1 MIVLKLLSNLRWLGG
16 VLLIGGLLSLGLFAG
31 TARAEV
37 SPAGE
42 SPNVITFEIQGNQH
56 IPVEKVLGAISNSKI
71 GQPVTSSNLQQ
82 DMQAI
87 MALGYFA
94 DVRVKTE
101 TLLGGIKIIF
111 EVVENPEFKELQL
124 VGLTKMNAEDL
135 RPHFTQ
141 KPGEIFNT
149 TTFRNDLGK
158 AIRYCKEQKGLL
170 IQYKASPRIIGQD
183 GIVKLELFE
192 LKYGRIII
200 QGLTKT
206 KDHVVR
212 RELLFKEGDIIDTN
226 ILQKSIIKIMQ
237 LRLFDNPEPRF
248 ELTTEPDKVDLIL
261 DVKEAVGIGEI
272 SPQISWAPTTNE
284 VTGSLVYS
292 TPNLMGLGQSL
303 SLNLNYTASSKNIQF
318 SFVEPWLDSK
328 HTSFQLSMG
337 NTDST
342 RKSTVLSW
350 FNNPEARYDDYG
362 QPKVYDLSLK
372 QTNLL
377 LSFGRPLGIDTTVS
391 LGLNFAKNDFANP
404 TYIPAS
410 PGSPGPPY
418 VPPTPEHPAIGPSRS
433 LTFWDNSLMLN
444 VVKNNLV
451 YEDAF
456 YVKGGYQLSGKY
468 KVSSNLLG
476 GEYNYQQIGF
486 DAKKFIQ
493 LAPNLIWGARIGADW
508 LTGDYPDYDALYLGG
523 MYKLRGYNN
532 ERYSGDPGAIDLIGE
547 QTILFNTELR
557 YRFPMNKNIE
567 FVAFFDAG
575 QVNKAGATHFKS
587 DYGAGLRYVVP
598 FLGVIGFDYYTNTDG
613 VSKAVLIIGE
623 TF

>member
-1 MIVLKLLSNLRWLGG
+1 MYGG
-16 VLLIGGLLSLGLFAG
+16 VLLICGVLSLGLFAE
-31 TARAEV
+31 TAWAE
-37 SPAGE
+37 E
-42 SPNVITFEIQGNQH
+42 SSKIVTFEVQGNH
-56 IPVEKVLGAISNSKI
+56 HVPVEKVLGAISNSKI
-71 GQPVTSSNLQQ
+71 GQPVTSNNLQL

-101 TLLGGIKIIF
+101 TLLGGIKVIF

-124 VGLTKMNAEDL
+124 YGLTKMNPEEL
-135 RPHFTQ
+135 RPLFTQ
-141 KPGEIFNT
+141 KPGEIFNV
-149 TTFRNDLGK
+149 TTFRNDLAK
-158 AIRYCKEQKGLL
+158 AIRHCKEQKGLL
-170 IQYKASPRIIGQD
+170 IQYRASPRIIGQD
-183 GIVKLELFE
+183 GVVKLELFE

-226 ILQKSIIKIMQ
+226 ILQKSIVKIMQ
-237 LRLFDNPEPRF
+237 LRLFDSPEPRF
-248 ELTTEPDKVDLIL
+248 EMTTEPDKVDLIL

-272 SPQISWAPTTNE
+272 SPQISWTPTTNE
-284 VTGSLVYS
+284 VTGSLIYS

-303 SLNLNYTASSKNIQF
+303 SLNLNYTATSKNIQF
-318 SFVEPWLDSK
+318 SFIEPWLDSK

-350 FNNPEARYDDYG
+350 FDNPKARYDDYG
-362 QPKVYDLSLK
+362 QPKVYDLALK

-377 LSFGRPLGIDTTVS
+377 LSFGRPLGVDTTVS

-404 TYIPAS
+404 TYVPAN

-418 VPPTPEHPAIGPSRS
+418 VPPTEEQPAIAPSRS
-433 LTFWDNSLMLN
+433 LTFWDNSMMLN
-444 VVKNNLV
+444 VVKNNLI

-456 YVKGGYQLSGKY
+456 YVKGGHQLSGKY

-476 GEYNYQQIGF
+476 GEYNYQHIGF
-486 DAKKFIQ
+486 EAKKFVQ
-493 LAPNLIWGARIGADW
+493 LAPNLVWGARVGADW
-508 LTGDYPDYDALYLGG
+508 LSGDYPDYDALYLGG

-547 QTILFNTELR
+547 QTLLFNTELR

-575 QVNKAGATHFKS
+575 QVNNAGETHFKS
-587 DYGAGLRYVVP
+587 DYGAGIRYVVP
-598 FLGVIGFDYYTNTDG
+598 FLGVIGFDFYMNTDG
-613 VSKAVLIIGE
+613 SSKAVLIIGE